1 MNPIEYLLDEVERRM
16 KKEQP
21 KNEKELK
28 EALSRVWN
36 GIQKRTLK
44 KLVYSVLNRL
54 NEVPCMRGYPTR
66 Y

>member
-1 MNPIEYLLDEVERRM
+1 M

-36 GIQKRTLK
+36 GIEKGLFEKTDLLSTK
-44 KLVYSVLNRL
+44 SF
-54 NEVPCMRGYPTR
+54 E
-66 Y
+66 